1 MSKKSKNK
9 KKFVPKVQ
17 PPVRQDGFANPY
29 DLKSNL
35 NRINQN
41 VRYNSKR
48 DYGESSSGQQ
58 MQQLQNTAVGPNVD
72 PNEKSQFDSVLQ
84 NFRMEMGKN
93 SSDLKLEVSNNV
105 NSSMQQFRGEIEGK
119 IDKKLSNSTFGI
131 VVSLAGAVIL
141 FIATYLFVYVRSD
154 IGELE
159 KKEVAVEKD
168 VEKIESQNIEFEK
181 RLDKVDSLT
190 SEHVFEERLKKIKK
204 IR

>member
-1 MSKKSKNK
+1 MSKKK
-9 KKFVPKVQ
+9 KKKSVSKVQ
-17 PPVRQDGFANPY
+17 SPVRQENFANPY

-41 VRYNSKR
+41 VRYNIKLE
-48 DYGESSSGQQ
+48 YGESSVGQQ
-58 MQQLQNTAVGPNVD
+58 MRQLPNTAVGPNVD

-159 KKEVAVEKD
+159 KKR
-168 VEKIESQNIEFEK
+168 S
-181 RLDKVDSLT
+181 RC
-190 SEHVFEERLKKIKK
+190 
-204 IR
+204 

>member
-1 MSKKSKNK
+1 MSKKK
-9 KKFVPKVQ
+9 KKKSVSKVQ
-17 PPVRQDGFANPY
+17 PPVRQENFANPY

-41 VRYNSKR
+41 VRYNFKLE
-48 DYGESSSGQQ
+48 YGESSVGQQ
-58 MQQLQNTAVGPNVD
+58 MRQLPNTAVGPNVD

-168 VEKIESQNIEFEK
+168 VEKIESQNIVFEK
-181 RLDKVDSLT
+181 RLDKVDSLS
-190 SEHVFEERLKKIKK
+190 SERVFEERYKKTKKIH
-204 IR
+204 

>member
-1 MSKKSKNK
+1 MSKKK
-9 KKFVPKVQ
+9 KKKSVSKVQ
-17 PPVRQDGFANPY
+17 SPVRQENFANPY

-41 VRYNSKR
+41 VRYNIKLE
-48 DYGESSSGQQ
+48 YGESSVGQQ
-58 MQQLQNTAVGPNVD
+58 MRQLPNTAVGPNVD

-181 RLDKVDSLT
+181 RLDKVDSLS
-190 SEHVFEERLKKIKK
+190 SERVFEERYKKAKK
-204 IR
+204 NRL